1 MTTPAHTECADDC
14 NSRGRYFSNVP
25 ISQLG
30 NIMALRLPQLLQTEA
45 HNRPPRMQFAHT
57 TPAVLRF
64 QNGRRIRGKL
74 QVISITGGLLNLS
87 SLQEQG
93 SRVKLMF
100 LTNAGTVLGT
110 AEMLPSVSDSLQPFR
125 FVAIDENHER
135 RLRGVIQSSADQS
148 RREQR
153 AMVNDR
159 AS

>member
-1 MTTPAHTECADDC
+1 
-14 NSRGRYFSNVP
+14 
-25 ISQLG
+25 
-30 NIMALRLPQLLQTEA
+30 
-45 HNRPPRMQFAHT
+45 MQFAHT

-87 SLQEQG
+87 SLAEQG

-100 LTNAGTVLGT
+100 LTDAGTVLGT
-110 AEMLPSVSDSLQPFR
+110 AEMLPSLSGTLQPFR
-125 FVAIDENHER
+125 FITIDENHER
-135 RLRGVIQSSADQS
+135 KLRELIQSSADQS

-153 AMVNDR
+153 SMFNDR